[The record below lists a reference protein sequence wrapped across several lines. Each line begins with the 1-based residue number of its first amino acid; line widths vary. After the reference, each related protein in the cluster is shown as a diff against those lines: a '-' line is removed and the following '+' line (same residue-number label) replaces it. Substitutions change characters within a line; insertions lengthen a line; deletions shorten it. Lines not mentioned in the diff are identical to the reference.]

1 MLTGFIVGVRGD
13 HADNRL
19 SNGMNSLPK
28 LSQIMTQL
36 PREAARTVVAA
47 KFLAERS
54 PNDLGAAEMRGSAL
68 HLAAT

>member
-47 KFLAERS
+47 KFLAER
-54 PNDLGAAEMRGSAL
+54 
-68 HLAAT
+68 